1 MNEYIMRSDI
11 INDLLESADGVK
23 STPSWHDLF
32 MELVERYKEFPAAD
46 VAPVVHGKWKEENPD
61 YLDGDSV
68 YICSICGETWNLE
81 AGTPKENNMNYCPNC
96 GAKMDL

>member
-1 MNEYIMRSDI
+1 MDWAVNDYIKRADA
-11 INDLLESADGVK
+11 LEITGETGALETQGMIKRLS
-23 STPSWHDLF
+23 
-32 MELVERYKEFPAAD
+32 AAD
-46 VAPVVHGKWKEENPD
+46 VSPVVHGKWKEENPD
-61 YLDGDSV
+61 YLDGDPF

>member
-1 MNEYIMRSDI
+1 MGEYIRREDAQD
-11 INDLLESADGVK
+11 NLEQAIADD
-23 STPSWHDLF
+23 WEMDYAIDRLN
-32 MELVERYKEFPAAD
+32 EIPAAD
-46 VAPVVHGKWKEENPD
+46 VAPVVHAKWKEESPD